1 MATLEKLAEQ
11 CEKAAGPDRELDFY
25 IWAALNGVTEIT
37 NPAEGHPM
45 TPGRGGRVEG
55 RDANG
60 EWHLYGFVDPGEAN
74 RNWSPYGG
82 EDRYPNYT
90 RSLDAAMTLVPEGWP
105 RSVSDNAGILGLHG
119 HASVTANPG
128 GNIRKFTADAATPAL
143 ALSAAALKAR
153 SQLHGGDDG

>member
-1 MATLEKLAEQ
+1 MATLEKLAER
-11 CEKAAGPDRELDFY
+11 CEKATGPDRELDAQIGRYFSADFLGY
-25 IWAALNGVTEIT
+25 VPDDPQYGC
-37 NPAEGHPM
+37 AE
-45 TPGRGGRVEG
+45 
-55 RDANG
+55 
-60 EWHLYGFVDPGEAN
+60 F
-74 RNWSPYGG
+74 
-82 EDRYPNYT
+82 T

-153 SQLHGGDDG
+153 SQLHGGDDGDAQKGSANV